1 MLLKVIIIGDSSVG
15 KSNIVLQFSENQF
28 VEGHRSTIGV
38 DFKMQSIM
46 IDRAKLKLQI
56 WDTAGQE
63 RYKTLA
69 KTYYRGA
76 CGIILVYSITDENSF

>member
-15 KSNIVLQFSENQF
+15 KSNIVLRFTDNQF
-28 VEGHRSTIGV
+28 AEGHQSTIGV
-38 DFKMQSIM
+38 DFKMKSITV
-46 IDRAKLKLQI
+46 DKARLKLQL

-76 CGIILVYSITDENSF
+76 CGIILVYSITD

>member
-1 MLLKVIIIGDSSVG
+1 
-15 KSNIVLQFSENQF
+15 
-28 VEGHRSTIGV
+28 
-38 DFKMQSIM
+38 M